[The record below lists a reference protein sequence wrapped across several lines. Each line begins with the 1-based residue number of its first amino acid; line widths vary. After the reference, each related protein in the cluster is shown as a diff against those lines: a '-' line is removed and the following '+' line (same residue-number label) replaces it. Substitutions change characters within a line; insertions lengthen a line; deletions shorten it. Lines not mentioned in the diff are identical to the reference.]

1 MITIFTAPKPFH
13 GHVATIQH
21 NALASWTALGSG
33 VQVLLIGDEVGVAE
47 AAAEAGVRHLPSV
60 ARNELGTPLLSSIFT
75 LAHQA
80 ASHDVLCYVN
90 ADILLLEDL
99 LPAVQIV
106 RDRFSRFLLLARRW
120 DLDVPGRLQ
129 LDEAWRSALRSRIAT
144 EGSLHPPTGSDIFV
158 FPRSMFQH
166 LPDFALG
173 RSGWDNWMIFAARRA
188 HIPVI
193 DATESV
199 TVVHQRHDYSHL
211 PGGEPHYHLPESRR
225 NVDLAGGRAAVFT
238 ILDASWRLQAG
249 GLEKKPWRS
258 YGCAR
263 AVEAEI
269 YAILGLPMLIRW
281 ARLALHPFETIR
293 YYSTAVGRRLRR
305 LAGAASSFLARR

>member
-1 MITIFTAPKPFH
+1 MITIFSAPKPFR

-21 NALASWTALGSG
+21 NALASWTALGNG
-33 VQVLLIGDEVGVAE
+33 VQVLLLGDEVGVAE

-60 ARNELGTPLLSSIFT
+60 ARNEQGTPLLSSIFE

-80 ASHDVLCYVN
+80 ASHHTLCYVN
-90 ADILLLEDL
+90 ADILLLDDFL
-99 LPAVQIV
+99 AAVQSA
-106 RDRFSRFLLLARRW
+106 RDRFSRFLLIARRW
-120 DLDVPGRLQ
+120 DLDVRERLR
-129 LDEAWRSALRSRIAT
+129 LDAAWCSALRSRIAA
-144 EGSLHPPTGSDIFV
+144 EGTLHPPTGSDIFV
-158 FPRSMFQH
+158 FPRCMFQR

-188 HIPVI
+188 RVPVI

-199 TVVHQRHDYSHL
+199 TVVHQLHDYSHL
-211 PGGEPHYHLPESRR
+211 PGGEPHYRLPESRR
-225 NVDLAGGRAAVFT
+225 NVAMVGGRAAVFT
-238 ILDASWRLQAG
+238 ILDASWRLGAG
-249 GLEKKPWRS
+249 GLEKKPWNAA
-258 YGCAR
+258 GCGR

-293 YYSTAVGRRLRR
+293 YYSTAAWRRLRR
-305 LAGAASSFLARR
+305 LLGAASSLLARR